1 MILQISIFEHR
12 PPKLKGYMHDDRA
25 LVSAFSFYRHFHVL
39 KVQTYQIMVWL
50 VLAAAVRSSYKNLV
64 ESGIAVVKDDITGLC
79 A

>member
-1 MILQISIFEHR
+1 
-12 PPKLKGYMHDDRA
+12 MHDDRA
-25 LVSAFSFYRHFHVL
+25 LVSAFPFYSHFHVL

-50 VLAAAVRSSYKNLV
+50 VVAAAVRSSFKNLV

>member
-1 MILQISIFEHR
+1 
-12 PPKLKGYMHDDRA
+12 MHDDRA

-50 VLAAAVRSSYKNLV
+50 VVAAAVRSSFKNLV